1 MRKITAGQGNNGILG
16 ILPKTSPGEIV
27 IKSHNIYSSIR
38 RLEVGFLK
46 NYSIANNQ
54 YNATSV
60 IPWMNEVLNVPNLS

>member
-27 IKSHNIYSSIR
+27 IKSHNICSSIR

-60 IPWMNEVLNVPNLS
+60 IP